1 MLLRDHFSLALI
13 KKILMKKLILLLSII
28 PMFVFGQTEK
38 KSKKFLEINGGAAEA
53 WIGWIPGASVLWG
66 TTTQYNNK
74 LVGEYQVGF
83 AFPSIVTGKCAVG
96 FGNLDYNLMLGLR
109 PWPLFIGPQVKLGPL
124 TFSAEWGARHYGISL
139 ETEVILTAGIRLK
152 IKSKEK
158 K

>member
-1 MLLRDHFSLALI
+1 
-13 KKILMKKLILLLSII
+13 MKKLIAILLLV
-28 PMFVFGQTEK
+28 PMLALGQTEK

-53 WIGWIPGASVLWG
+53 WIAWIPGASVLWG

-74 LVGEYQVGF
+74 LIGEYQVGL

-158 K
+158 KLKKIN

>member
-1 MLLRDHFSLALI
+1 
-13 KKILMKKLILLLSII
+13 MKKLILLLSII

-38 KSKKFLEINGGAAEA
+38 KSRQFIEINGGAADA
-53 WIGWIPGASVLWG
+53 WVGWFPGASVLWG
-66 TTTQYNNK
+66 KTTQYNNK
-74 LVGEYQVGF
+74 LVGEYQVGL

-96 FGNLDYNLMLGLR
+96 LGNLDYNLMLGLR

-158 K
+158 KLKKIN

>member
-1 MLLRDHFSLALI
+1 
-13 KKILMKKLILLLSII
+13 MKKLIAISILVPI
-28 PMFVFGQTEK
+28 LALGQTEK

-124 TFSAEWGARHYGISL
+124 TFSAEWGARDYDISL

-158 K
+158 KLKKII

>member
-1 MLLRDHFSLALI
+1 
-13 KKILMKKLILLLSII
+13 MKKLIAILLLVPILAL
-28 PMFVFGQTEK
+28 GQTEK
-38 KSKKFLEINGGAAEA
+38 KSRQFIEINGGVADA
-53 WIGWIPGASVLWG
+53 WVGWFPGASILCG
-66 TTTQYNNK
+66 TTTQYTNNF
-74 LVGEYQVGF
+74 VGEYQLGL
-83 AFPSIVTGKCAVG
+83 ALPSIVTGKCAVG

-158 K
+158 KLKK